1 MVLNNISNVVHNND
15 FRTKLSIDS
24 ERDCFPHQR
33 YYNKDANMYFD
44 KNRVVASTERSI
56 TYIDNNDRMSIRSD
70 DGKYGGT
77 RNEIVR
83 RVNDEKAARNNSNGK
98 YHY

>member
-1 MVLNNISNVVHNND
+1 MLLKL
-15 FRTKLSIDS
+15 TKYRHSTDRNRLTMILPLFFIKSIRQQS
-24 ERDCFPHQR
+24 V
-33 YYNKDANMYFD
+33 ANMYFD
-44 KNRVVASTERSI
+44 KNRVAATERS
-56 TYIDNNDRMSIRSD
+56 TRYVDNDTDRMSFHND
-70 DGKYGGT
+70 DDKYGGT